1 LNENEKKITH
11 LNNEYEFLIT
21 QAQKKIDQLNSSLK
35 TALEATNQN
44 KSLKSN
50 FEKLENANSVFKS
63 SLDSEKKK
71 TNELQLSIKKNEA
84 NFQLQL
90 KASQDRIDQLNSSL
104 KTALE
109 ATNQNKSLKSN
120 FEKLENANSVFKSSL
135 DSEKKKTNELQLS
148 IKKNEANFQL
158 QLKASQDRIDLLNSS
173 LKASEKKD
181 SSFSPVL
188 LISSKSMKSKT
199 NKVKSNHKVRICP
212 VIGCNGSG
220 NSRIKTSQTHRSI
233 NSCPNRK
240 NLKNKKLDKLPIFSD
255 KDSVEVNN
263 LKNKINALEKT
274 IKNNDENKIA
284 LSNMDHFKLVKF
296 LIIFFFFHFIQIL
309 IL

>member
-1 LNENEKKITH
+1 
-11 LNNEYEFLIT
+11 
-21 QAQKKIDQLNSSLK
+21 
-35 TALEATNQN
+35 
-44 KSLKSN
+44 
-50 FEKLENANSVFKS
+50 
-63 SLDSEKKK
+63 
-71 TNELQLSIKKNEA
+71 
-84 NFQLQL
+84 
-90 KASQDRIDQLNSSL
+90 
-104 KTALE
+104 
-109 ATNQNKSLKSN
+109 
-120 FEKLENANSVFKSSL
+120 
-135 DSEKKKTNELQLS
+135 
-148 IKKNEANFQL
+148 
-158 QLKASQDRIDLLNSS
+158 
-173 LKASEKKD
+173 
-181 SSFSPVL
+181 
-188 LISSKSMKSKT
+188 MKSKT